1 MDFSE
6 ASQMREDRRKTA
18 LKTAQGLMMVS
29 QISISFLMPIL
40 LGVWA
45 SKRLVKHRGLSEFWI
60 IAAVIAGIAIGASS
74 VYSLLRKSFISK
86 SEASSEQV
94 KNDFEKNDDYQ

>member
-1 MDFSE
+1 MH
-6 ASQMREDRRKTA
+6 EDRRKTA

-45 SKRLVKHRGLSEFWI
+45 SKRLVKHWGLSEFWI

-74 VYSLLRKSFISK
+74 VYSLLRKSFVSRR
-86 SEASSEQV
+86 EVSSEQI
-94 KNDFEKNDDYQ
+94 KNDFEKNNDDQ